1 MTDPPASSRAPHGG
15 TPDGLARVGDEGAGP
30 AGRRRDE
37 SFPPAH
43 RITREQ
49 LFRTLLARGFRFTTP
64 HLIVHVLI
72 NELGHSRLG
81 LTLPRKVGKAV
92 LRNQVRRRLRESFR
106 RTWRFAIADKPAD
119 VLVRA
124 QPNAGQATFAELRD
138 EGLSAL
144 TAWRH
149 AGFREGGRRP
159 RGGSR

>member
-1 MTDPPASSRAPHGG
+1 M
-15 TPDGLARVGDEGAGP
+15 
-30 AGRRRDE
+30 
-37 SFPPAH
+37 
-43 RITREQ
+43 
-49 LFRTLLARGFRFTTP
+49 LLARGFRFTTP
-64 HLIVHVLI
+64 HLIVHVLV

-81 LTLPRKVGKAV
+81 LTLPRKVGKAGV
-92 LRNQVRRRLRESFR
+92 RNRVRRRLRESFR

-144 TAWRH
+144 SAWRH